1 MFLHDILVFLV
12 VEIWIVV
19 FWVMAQCILYV
30 SSSTTLVTKPETMY
44 CCNLEDVYYN
54 ALTCKVK

>member
-12 VEIWIVV
+12 VEILIVV

-30 SSSTTLVTKPETMY
+30 SSSTTPETMAWKM
-44 CCNLEDVYYN
+44 CIIMH
-54 ALTCKVK
+54 